1 MTKKRNANEQ
11 QHSTNTRT
19 LRDGSVA
26 EDIESLERFVTDLD
40 ELMLEVL
47 ERLETLESRVD
58 ALEGETRAVPDV
70 WEDVAE
76 TPAGDV
82 DVLTGAQ
89 APDVADKIDELCGGP
104 GGQN

>member
-26 EDIESLERFVTDLD
+26 EEIESLERFVTDLD

-47 ERLETLESRVD
+47 ERLEDLESRVD
-58 ALEGETRAVPDV
+58 ALEDETRAVPGE

-76 TPAGDV
+76 IQGDAV
-82 DVLTGAQ
+82 DVLTGEKS
-89 APDVADKIDELCGGP
+89 PDVADKIDELCGGP